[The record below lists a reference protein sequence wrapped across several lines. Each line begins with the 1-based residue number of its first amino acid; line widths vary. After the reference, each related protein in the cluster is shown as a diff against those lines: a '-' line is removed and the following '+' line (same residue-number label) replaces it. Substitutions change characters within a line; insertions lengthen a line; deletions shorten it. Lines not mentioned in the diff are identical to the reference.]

1 MVPPILTPTSSEPR
15 NQVYLPYKYVIFKN
29 TFPDG
34 DWDQGNCFAFDI
46 PSVPFLK
53 SSNDYD
59 NNNTDDNPPL
69 ERDTIGLLPEFCQAA
84 LSALQSYISTLN
96 SDTDETPD
104 KCKWV
109 IHTVDIGKDEH
120 GVVSGLILF
129 LLNRADSLR
138 AGAGLPTS
146 PPIRAPVNNEPREI
160 IEEEEEGE
168 GETEDVNEGALG
180 AEDFGEDVDVDG
192 LLAEAGGAGGDDGEE
207 QVEAG
212 PANAGGVPRQP
223 RNRGIVG
230 KKKARNLEMRD
241 RRRAYSEFLQ
251 SQARERREREEALE
265 NDLEETIFAEKQRR
279 ALAEIKIEKAKLKE
293 KEERREQE
301 EKNRTYI
308 NKLRE
313 CISSI
318 ETQGTGKI
326 SLRSLGHRVGKDEA
340 WIRKTLADEKGLEGL
355 KGGVLS
361 LVTEDGWFIRV
372 GKEEI
377 DTIARRVEGKG
388 KVVEWE
394 EVSAALEDSLKR
406 L

>member
-1 MVPPILTPTSSEPR
+1 MPSPSPRTPQTPFTSLLQHPYIKNFFIL
-15 NQVYLPYKYVIFKN
+15 L
-29 TFPDG
+29 
-34 DWDQGNCFAFDI
+34 
-46 PSVPFLK
+46 PFLF
-53 SSNDYD
+53 
-59 NNNTDDNPPL
+59 L
-69 ERDTIGLLPEFCQAA
+69 G
-84 LSALQSYISTLN
+84 
-96 SDTDETPD
+96 
-104 KCKWV
+104 
-109 IHTVDIGKDEH
+109 
-120 GVVSGLILF
+120 GLILF

-146 PPIRAPVNNEPREI
+146 PPTRAPVNNEPQEI
-160 IEEEEEGE
+160 IEGEGEGE
-168 GETEDVNEGALG
+168 GETEDVNEEALG
-180 AEDFGEDVDVDG
+180 AEDFDEDVDVDG
-192 LLAEAGGAGGDDGEE
+192 LLAEAGGVGGDDGEE

-279 ALAEIKIEKAKLKE
+279 ALAEIKIEKAKMKE

-301 EKNRTYI
+301 EKNRSYV

-361 LVTEDGWFIRV
+361 FVTEDGWFIRV

-377 DTIARRVEGKG
+377 DAIAKRVEGKG

-394 EVSAALEDSLKR
+394 EVSAVLEDSLKR
-406 L
+406 F

>member
-1 MVPPILTPTSSEPR
+1 MPSPPPLTPQTPFTSLL
-15 NQVYLPYKYVIFKN
+15 QHTYIKN
-29 TFPDG
+29 F
-34 DWDQGNCFAFDI
+34 FI
-46 PSVPFLK
+46 LLPFLF
-53 SSNDYD
+53 
-59 NNNTDDNPPL
+59 L
-69 ERDTIGLLPEFCQAA
+69 G
-84 LSALQSYISTLN
+84 
-96 SDTDETPD
+96 
-104 KCKWV
+104 
-109 IHTVDIGKDEH
+109 
-120 GVVSGLILF
+120 GLILF

-146 PPIRAPVNNEPREI
+146 PPTRAPVNNEPQEI
-160 IEEEEEGE
+160 IEEEEER
-168 GETEDVNEGALG
+168 ETGDVNEEALG
-180 AEDFGEDVDVDG
+180 AEDFDEDVDVDG

-241 RRRAYSEFLQ
+241 RRRAYSEFLR

-301 EKNRTYI
+301 EKNRTYV

-313 CISSI
+313 CISSM

-340 WIRKTLADEKGLEGL
+340 WIRRTLADEKGLEGL
-355 KGGVLS
+355 KGGILS

-394 EVSAALEDSLKR
+394 EVSAVLEDSLKR
-406 L
+406 F